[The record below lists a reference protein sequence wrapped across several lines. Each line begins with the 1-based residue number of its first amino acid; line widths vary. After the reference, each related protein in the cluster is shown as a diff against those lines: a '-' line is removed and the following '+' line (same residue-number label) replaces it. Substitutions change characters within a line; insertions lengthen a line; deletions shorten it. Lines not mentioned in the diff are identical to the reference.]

1 MNDETNEWN
10 GRLCLHLDLLPAHR
24 AHPTA
29 AAAAPATVMFLILA
43 GVLLTLLVPALRGA
57 RLIRV
62 FVRVLA
68 RVEASWVKGY
78 TRFIQS
84 ESVGGETDG

>member
-1 MNDETNEWN
+1 
-10 GRLCLHLDLLPAHR
+10 
-24 AHPTA
+24 
-29 AAAAPATVMFLILA
+29 MFLILA